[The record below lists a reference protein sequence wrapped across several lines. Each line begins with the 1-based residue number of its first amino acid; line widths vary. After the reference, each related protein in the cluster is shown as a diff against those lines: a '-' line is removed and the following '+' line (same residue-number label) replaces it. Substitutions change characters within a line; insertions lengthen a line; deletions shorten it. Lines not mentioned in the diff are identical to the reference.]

1 VRVVSEQNQ
10 NPSNDEDS
18 ELRVKAEGMI
28 SEGELY
34 LFGVVSRFSSFLGF
48 LPIEWNSDTSLVVY
62 TSKEY
67 KLWLNYATR
76 AYTAAYFIFA
86 WIRFGPSYMGMGTSF
101 PLYYT
106 IYHAIYLNLHFF
118 MLMFDTVF
126 MWYGREIISF
136 FNQMVGF
143 NRDTGRYTF
152 YQYFQ
157 FLFSIHKFQHLL
169 ITNYNHSSSGFNLL
183 NQIFIH

>member
-1 VRVVSEQNQ
+1 MRVVSEQNQ

-76 AYTAAYFIFA
+76 AYTAA
-86 WIRFGPSYMGMGTSF
+86 
-101 PLYYT
+101 
-106 IYHAIYLNLHFF
+106 
-118 MLMFDTVF
+118 
-126 MWYGREIISF
+126 
-136 FNQMVGF
+136 
-143 NRDTGRYTF
+143 
-152 YQYFQ
+152 
-157 FLFSIHKFQHLL
+157 
-169 ITNYNHSSSGFNLL
+169 
-183 NQIFIH
+183 